1 MNSGKVVHL
10 VRVVEYA
17 TALLFGA
24 FVAVLGT
31 AAHRAYEPYALIFA
45 LLAVVVSG
53 VMVRAWIGLG
63 GVAAFGA
70 GWMIMAQLF
79 ALGGPGGDIMM
90 PNQVITYVWLFGGVV
105 AVGAVCFT
113 PRKWYAE

>member
-1 MNSGKVVHL
+1 MNSGKMVYGA
-10 VRVVEYA
+10 RIVEFA
-17 TALLFGA
+17 AALLFGV

-45 LLAVVVSG
+45 LLAVLVSS
-53 VMVRAWIGLG
+53 VMVRAWLGLG

-79 ALGGPGGDIMM
+79 ALGGPGGDILM
-90 PNQVITYVWLFGGVV
+90 PNQFITYVWLFGGVA
-105 AVGAVCFT
+105 AVGAACFT
-113 PRKWYAE
+113 PRIWYSE